1 MYVYSNKRYK
11 KVYNRK
17 DGSKYYMS
25 DGKRVTVRKTQKLYP
40 STNTCSVKKS
50 SCFKSSHCKWV
61 TNKGCSRSQS
71 RRGNWKKNLQ
81 SFRKKKKS
89 RSRSRKR

>member
-50 SCFKSSHCKWV
+50 S
-61 TNKGCSRSQS
+61 
-71 RRGNWKKNLQ
+71 
-81 SFRKKKKS
+81 
-89 RSRSRKR
+89 